1 MILEAKNLSVS
12 YQGAKGFVD
21 ALVDV
26 SFGVEEGQILGI
38 VGESGSGKSTF
49 AYSVLGLLPGNSEKK
64 GSIIFKGKDLTLLGD
79 KELENLRANQIGLIF
94 QEPASTFNPVLSIG
108 YHFRELLKIKL
119 KLKDKSKIDEI
130 IQDSFEKVRLPE
142 PERILKSY
150 PHQLSGG
157 QLQRIAIA
165 MAISLKPAVLIA
177 DEPTSSLDVTIES
190 QIIHLFK
197 ELREKLGLTI
207 IFITHNLDLV
217 KALCE
222 KVVVLY
228 QGEVREITSASDLFI
243 SPQDSYTKQ
252 LLGSFKDLEES
263 V

>member
-1 MILEAKNLSVS
+1 MILEAKNLSVT
-12 YQGAKGFVD
+12 YQSAKGHVD

-26 SFGVEEGQILGI
+26 NFGVEEGQILGI

-49 AYSVLGLLPGNSEKK
+49 AYTVLGLLPDTSKK
-64 GSIIFKGKDLTLLGD
+64 QGSIIFRGKDITLLGD
-79 KELENLRANQIGLIF
+79 KELENLRASKIGLIF

-108 YHFRELLKIKL
+108 YQFRELLKVRL
-119 KLKDKSKIDEI
+119 KLNSKSKIELI

-157 QLQRIAIA
+157 QLQRVAIA
-165 MAISLKPAVLIA
+165 MVISLKPDVLIA

-190 QIIHLFK
+190 QIIYLFR

-207 IFITHNLDLV
+207 VFITHNLDLV

-228 QGEVREITSASDLFI
+228 QGRVREITTAADLFI

-252 LLGSFKDLEES
+252 LLGSFKDLEE
-263 V
+263 